1 MQEKSSTYE
10 AERLQRAVL
19 ALALDKYP
27 AHLHRRQVREDVGDS
42 KAVDAAIRFLVRAR
56 LLRWE
61 EESLVLTVAALAFDR
76 LAI

>member
-19 ALALDKYP
+19 ALALDLYP
-27 AHLHRRQVREDVGDS
+27 SHLSRRRLAEEVGDS
-42 KAVDAAIRFLVRAR
+42 DEVNAAVRFLVRAR

-61 EESLVLTVAALAFDR
+61 EESLALTVAAIAFDR

>member
-1 MQEKSSTYE
+1 MQDKSSTYE

-27 AHLHRRQVREDVGDS
+27 ARLSHRQVREDVGDS
-42 KAVDAAIRFLVRAR
+42 EDVDAAIRFLVRAR

-61 EESLVLTVAALAFDR
+61 EESLALTVAAIAFDR